1 MQHQPQQLE
10 SRNWAWI
17 VNTYAEA
24 KQTFK
29 NASSNAANQF
39 LPFLGNPANCDYLRC
54 DLHQPASRQGFQQQ
68 GGAVWVQ
75 PWKMYGLKMS
85 PLYVQHT
92 GGAFSWKAESQV
104 GMVLLSPVCLYC
116 HQPRSA
122 LQDTTHSLAGQA
134 CKKCFA
140 SCTAPLLYNSLMV
153 IGQHRQTYTRT
164 QPGTDLTSVPAIS
177 GMQ

>member
-1 MQHQPQQLE
+1 MK
-10 SRNWAWI
+10 
-17 VNTYAEA
+17 TYAEA
-24 KQTFK
+24 SRPSRLLVATWQTSFCCR
-29 NASSNAANQF
+29 
-39 LPFLGNPANCDYLRC
+39 NCNYLRC

-68 GGAVWVQ
+68 RGAVWVQ

-122 LQDTTHSLAGQA
+122 LQDTTHFHAGHTH
-134 CKKCFA
+134 KEVFA
-140 SCTAPLLYNSLMV
+140 SCTAHLWYSSLMV
-153 IGQHRQTYTRT
+153 IGKHREAYTRT
-164 QPGTDLTSVPAIS
+164 QPGTDLTRIPAIIRNATILHCKWHS
-177 GMQ
+177 RIKLPQHLAEET

>member
-1 MQHQPQQLE
+1 
-10 SRNWAWI
+10 
-17 VNTYAEA
+17 
-24 KQTFK
+24 
-29 NASSNAANQF
+29 
-39 LPFLGNPANCDYLRC
+39 
-54 DLHQPASRQGFQQQ
+54 LHQPASRQGFQQQ
-68 GGAVWVQ
+68 RGAVWVQ

-164 QPGTDLTSVPAIS
+164 QPGTDWNSVPAIKQTATILQCACCCKS
-177 GMQ
+177 QWP